1 MNHDNI
7 RSDAEQTARKM
18 SSFMFIVSIIIC
30 IIIAAVGIHFL
41 VNNTE
46 KDNFI
51 GYIVLFVDF
60 VMLFWSI
67 LYLALIDTF
76 INISVKLNPL
86 QELLWKAERIE
97 SNLNKLTQ
105 NNK

>member
-1 MNHDNI
+1 MNYDNI

-18 SSFMFIVSIIIC
+18 TSFLFIVSIIIC
-30 IIIAAVGIHFL
+30 IIIAAVGIRFL
-41 VNNTE
+41 ANDTE

-51 GYIVLFVDF
+51 GYIILFVDLIL
-60 VMLFWSI
+60 LFWSI
-67 LYLALIDTF
+67 LYQALIDTF

-97 SNLNKLTQ
+97 SNLNRLTQ

>member
-1 MNHDNI
+1 MNYDNI

-18 SSFMFIVSIIIC
+18 TSFLFIVSIIIC
-30 IIIAAVGIHFL
+30 IIIAAVGIRFL
-41 VNNTE
+41 ANGTE

-51 GYIVLFVDF
+51 GYIILFVDLIL
-60 VMLFWSI
+60 LFWSI
-67 LYLALIDTF
+67 LYQALIDTF

-97 SNLNKLTQ
+97 SNLNRLTQ

>member
-1 MNHDNI
+1 MNYDNI

-18 SSFMFIVSIIIC
+18 TSFLFIVSIIIC
-30 IIIAAVGIHFL
+30 IIIAAVGIRFL
-41 VNNTE
+41 ANDTE

-51 GYIVLFVDF
+51 GYIILFVDLIL
-60 VMLFWSI
+60 LFWSI
-67 LYLALIDTF
+67 LYHALIDTF

-97 SNLNKLTQ
+97 SNLNRLTQ